1 MWLNPLPQKHWDY
14 TESTAIIRRL
24 FSNRMYPI
32 TIEGLEGA
40 MKELV
45 R

>member
-1 MWLNPLPQKHWDY
+1 MP
-14 TESTAIIRRL
+14 L

-32 TIEGLEGA
+32 TIEGLEAA